1 VSTAMHE
8 RRCEYCG
15 VAKALTHSPGGL
27 LACPLHGDQ
36 PGTTPL
42 YDSLTGAPLQREEW
56 TAERRAAQWRAQ
68 AEGNSRRA
76 ESG

>member
-1 VSTAMHE
+1 MHE

-15 VAKALTHSPGGL
+15 VTKAVTRSPGGL
-27 LACPLHGDQ
+27 LACSLHVGQ
-36 PGTTPL
+36 PGRAPL
-42 YDSLTGAPLQREEW
+42 YDSLTGAPLPREVW
-56 TAERRAAQWRAQ
+56 TADRRAAQWKAQ